1 MKITAAKTI
10 LLAAVLSAGGLLAE
24 EFVPIWPEGKMPFSP
39 KKDVVIGPETVSE
52 KGIVKNVTVP
62 GFEVFLPE
70 NKSSRGNMAIII
82 CPGGAYGCL
91 DYEREGRR
99 TARYLQKI
107 GVAAFVMKYRLRQYP
122 AKARLADLQR
132 AMAVVR
138 ANAKKWNIS
147 PNYVG
152 VMGYSAGGHLAMRSV
167 AKFGER
173 VYEKVDEIDE
183 QSADPSFGVFVYAAY
198 LTKDNKG
205 AINEDVKP
213 ALKPG
218 KRRLFM
224 VSGLTDL
231 YRHNTVDF
239 FTAHVKANK
248 WPSIEAHFFPDA
260 GHGFGVTP
268 RAKSDAV
275 KWERLLATWLRR
287 IGRGIKANVSTADDT
302 YDLTPIEISEAEAEV
317 KNETEED

>member
-1 MKITAAKTI
+1 MRPKSIA
-10 LLAAVLSAGGLLAE
+10 LFVAVLSSMIVSAE
-24 EFVPIWPEGKMPFSP
+24 EFVPIWPEGKMPFGP
-39 KKDVVIGPETVSE
+39 KKDATIAAETVSE
-52 KGIVKNVTVP
+52 KGIVKNVSVP
-62 GFEVFLPE
+62 GIEVFLPE
-70 NKSSRGNMAIII
+70 KKPSRGSMAIII

-91 DYEREGRR
+91 DYEKEGRQ

-107 GVAAFVMKYRLRQYP
+107 GVAAFVLKYRLRQYP
-122 AKARLADLQR
+122 RKASLADLQR

-138 ANAKKWNIS
+138 ANAKKWNVAPS
-147 PNYVG
+147 YVG

-167 AKFGER
+167 AEFGKR
-173 VYEKVDEIDE
+173 VYEPVDEIDG

-198 LTKDNKG
+198 LTADNKG
-205 AINEDVKP
+205 TIKEDVKP

-218 KRRLFM
+218 NRKLFM

-260 GHGFGVTP
+260 GHGFGVNP
-268 RAKSDAV
+268 RPRSDAV

-287 IGRGIKANVSTADDT
+287 IGRGIKADISTADDT
-302 YDLTPIEISEAEAEV
+302 YDLTPVELAEG
-317 KNETEED
+317 ETED

>member
-1 MKITAAKTI
+1 MKITTAKTI

-70 NKSSRGNMAIII
+70 NKSLRGNMAIII

-147 PNYVG
+147 PGYVG
-152 VMGYSAGGHLAMRSV
+152 VMGYSAGGHLALAAGLLGENKPNAMVLNYPAVQLPSEGCRRRS
-167 AKFGER
+167 R
-173 VYEKVDEIDE
+173 
-183 QSADPSFGVFVYAAY
+183 Y
-198 LTKDNKG
+198 LRECRCT
-205 AINEDVKP
+205 
-213 ALKPG
+213 L
-218 KRRLFM
+218 
-224 VSGLTDL
+224 
-231 YRHNTVDF
+231 
-239 FTAHVKANK
+239 
-248 WPSIEAHFFPDA
+248 
-260 GHGFGVTP
+260 
-268 RAKSDAV
+268 
-275 KWERLLATWLRR
+275 
-287 IGRGIKANVSTADDT
+287 
-302 YDLTPIEISEAEAEV
+302 
-317 KNETEED
+317 

>member
-62 GFEVFLPE
+62 GLEVFLPE
-70 NKSSRGNMAIII
+70 NKSSHMAIII

-147 PNYVG
+147 PGYVG

-239 FTAHVKANK
+239 FTAHVKANR

-302 YDLTPIEISEAEAEV
+302 YDLTPVEIAEGE
-317 KNETEED
+317 KED

>member
-1 MKITAAKTI
+1 MNLKH
-10 LLAAVLSAGGLLAE
+10 AVLAVVAAMSMTVAAE
-24 EFVPIWPEGKMPFSP
+24 EFVPIWPEGKMPVGTTKNRPVGAES
-39 KKDVVIGPETVSE
+39 VSD
-52 KGIVKNVTVP
+52 KGIVRNVTVP

-70 NKSSRGNMAIII
+70 KKSLRGNMAIII

-91 DYEREGRR
+91 DYEKEGRR
-99 TARYLQKI
+99 TARFLQKI
-107 GVAAFVMKYRLRQYP
+107 GVAAFVMKYRLRPYP
-122 AKARLADLQR
+122 TTARLADLQR

-138 ANAKKWNIS
+138 ANAAKWNVS
-147 PNYVG
+147 PGYVG
-152 VMGYSAGGHLAMRSV
+152 VMGYSAGGHLAMLSV
-167 AKFGER
+167 ARFGKR
-173 VYEKVDEIDE
+173 VYEPVDKVDEH
-183 QSADPSFGVFVYAAY
+183 SADPSFGVFVYAAY

-205 AINEDVKP
+205 TVKEDVRP

-218 KRRLFM
+218 KRKLFM

-268 RAKSDAV
+268 RPRSDAV

-287 IGRGIKANVSTADDT
+287 IGRGIKADISTADDT
-302 YDLTPIEISEAEAEV
+302 YDLTPVEIEEAEKEASSSAGPR
-317 KNETEED
+317 EE